1 MFNKYPRE
9 KKDAMILIILF
20 GIISLLGDIIYEGA
34 RSVNGPY
41 LHILGANALIV
52 GFVVGIAEFLGYIIR
67 LVSGYFSDKTKA
79 HWFFTIFG
87 YGLLIS
93 VPILSFS
100 NIWQVA
106 AIFIILERIGKG
118 LRSPARD
125 TIVSYAT
132 KQVGTGLGFGISEF
146 LDQIGAALGPLIFTF
161 LFFSIKNVHKTAN
174 DYQQGYFLLW
184 APFIVLM
191 IVLFISYLKVKNP
204 ELLEK
209 KQEDQPSE
217 IPKTFW
223 IYCVFSFF
231 TTIGFINFAIVGYH
245 LKSNELFSDAKI
257 PLLYT
262 FAMIVDAIFGIIVG
276 RIYDKI
282 KLKFKNENSGLLV
295 LIFIPVI
302 TALILPFVFS
312 KNFLAIATGM
322 FLWGIVMG
330 SHETIMKS
338 AIADLTSIKKRGTA
352 YGIFNTI
359 YGLALFFGTALS
371 GFLYEISISVMIFTL
386 MCLQVFA
393 VMVFLR
399 LKNEIQTGISSGS

>member
-1 MFNKYPRE
+1 
-9 KKDAMILIILF
+9 
-20 GIISLLGDIIYEGA
+20 
-34 RSVNGPY
+34 
-41 LHILGANALIV
+41 
-52 GFVVGIAEFLGYIIR
+52 
-67 LVSGYFSDKTKA
+67 
-79 HWFFTIFG
+79 
-87 YGLLIS
+87 
-93 VPILSFS
+93 
-100 NIWQVA
+100 
-106 AIFIILERIGKG
+106 
-118 LRSPARD
+118 
-125 TIVSYAT
+125 
-132 KQVGTGLGFGISEF
+132 
-146 LDQIGAALGPLIFTF
+146 
-161 LFFSIKNVHKTAN
+161 
-174 DYQQGYFLLW
+174 
-184 APFIVLM
+184 M